1 MPKSALVGL
10 IWVCVGVV
18 VLVLGRLMESVAA
31 RSFLRSHPNEDL
43 DRHMKRQ
50 RLQYRVLAAAAILS
64 GVFLLVYNLV
74 GGRFPGE

>member
-1 MPKSALVGL
+1 
-10 IWVCVGVV
+10 
-18 VLVLGRLMESVAA
+18 MESVAA
-31 RSFLRSHPNEDL
+31 KSFLRSHPNEDL